1 MGAVVSDQRAHSAV
15 AYAVEKGT
23 LIRPA
28 ACSTCCQAAFT
39 VAHHDDYNKPLSVR
53 WLCRSCHRKWHHRN
67 QAIAHVE
74 PATGNTASVSFTVSP
89 ETRASI
95 EALAESMSGRSLV
108 AVTKTDVLRLVT
120 EEGLR
125 SLWERERAIQSAVG
139 GAR

>member
-1 MGAVVSDQRAHSAV
+1 MPTENTEYMGFRVPSAV
-15 AYAVEKGT
+15 RE
-23 LIRPA
+23 
-28 ACSTCCQAAFT
+28 
-39 VAHHDDYNKPLSVR
+39 SV
-53 WLCRSCHRKWHHRN
+53 
-67 QAIAHVE
+67 
-74 PATGNTASVSFTVSP
+74 
-89 ETRASI
+89 